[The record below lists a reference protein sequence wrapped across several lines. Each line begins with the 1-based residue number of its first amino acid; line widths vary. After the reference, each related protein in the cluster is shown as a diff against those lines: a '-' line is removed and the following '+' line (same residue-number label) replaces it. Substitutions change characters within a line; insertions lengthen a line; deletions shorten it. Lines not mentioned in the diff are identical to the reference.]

1 MKVRGLTK
9 GYTKGGAFVMTSIKF
24 RVPKQQ
30 MDFSKP
36 SEGNCSMK
44 VEIRQ
49 FSLMGG
55 QKHLLATAVSQ
66 ADRTNQLLVSSYC
79 LSLDLL
85 PN

>member
-1 MKVRGLTK
+1 MKK
-9 GYTKGGAFVMTSIKF
+9 CSI
-24 RVPKQQ
+24 
-30 MDFSKP
+30 
-36 SEGNCSMK
+36 
-44 VEIRQ
+44 EIRQ

-79 LSLDLL
+79 LLLDLL